1 MKTEIRSNYF
11 VSLIFTLLLVSFISC
26 TKKDETTTK
35 QDTTPGTETTE
46 FTETN
51 EDLLKVDY
59 DYFYKELTP
68 HGEWVEVSAKEL
80 GLDIKPGTTLKE
92 GKTFYDF
99 ALDVFAVKT
108 ANAQTDEQ
116 LFNIFVW
123 RPANELVSTMVNES
137 PEKQYTPYNN
147 GQWVYTDGGWYFKAN
162 TPQEDMTSH
171 YGRWA
176 EDPSLGWVWLPGKVF
191 APAWVDWRESED
203 HIAWAPLPPGSY
215 IENDGVKVQSTI
227 NDNRYTI
234 VEKKHFIDP
243 SVYKYRYQYVENKNK
258 IMIKEMIKKDGVIIK
273 NKTVINKGPDVEG
286 IEKKSNKKIDQV
298 KIKKVGKKDEAVTEV
313 NTIGVYTP
321 ELKEVKEPGK
331 EPVSKPEKRVSYKDA
346 KKITKEEKEEL
357 KDQDKQQK
365 EQEKEMKK
373 EEKKSDKEMKKEDKD
388 KDKNKD
394 SDKDK
399 GKDKEKKN
407 DKDDKD
413 KGKKNDDAMKNKG
426 NDDKVKDKQDK
437 GKK

>member
-11 VSLIFTLLLVSFISC
+11 VSLIFTLLLVSFVSC

-46 FTETN
+46 FSESN
-51 EDLLKVDY
+51 EDLLKVNY
-59 DYFYKELTP
+59 DYFYKELSP
-68 HGEWVEVSAKEL
+68 HGEWVEINAKDL
-80 GLDIKPGTTLKE
+80 GLEIKHGTTQKE
-92 GKTFYDF
+92 GNTFYDF
-99 ALDVFAVKT
+99 ALDVFAVRN
-108 ANAQTDEQ
+108 AYAQTEEQ

-123 RPANELVSTMVNES
+123 RPANEFVSTMVNES

-147 GQWVYTDGGWYFKAN
+147 GQWVNTDQGWYFKAN
-162 TPQEDMTSH
+162 TPQEDLTSH
-171 YGRWA
+171 YGRWN
-176 EDPSLGWVWLPGKVF
+176 EDPNLGWVWLPGKVWS
-191 APAWVDWRESED
+191 PAWVDWRETENE
-203 HIAWAPLPPGSY
+203 IAWAPLPPGSY
-215 IENDGVKVQSTI
+215 IVNDGVKIQSSI

-234 VEKKHFIDP
+234 VEKKHFIEP

-258 IMIKEMIKKDGVIIK
+258 IMIKEMTKKDGIIIK
-273 NKTVINKGPDVEG
+273 NKTIINKGPDVEV
-286 IEKKSNKKIDQV
+286 IEKKTNRKIDQV
-298 KIKKVGKKDEAVTEV
+298 KIKKVGKKDDAVTEG
-313 NTIGVYTP
+313 NTMGVFTP
-321 ELKEVKEPGK
+321 ELKEEKVTKK
-331 EPVSKPEKRVSYKDA
+331 EPVSKPEKLVSYKDA

-365 EQEKEMKK
+365 EKELKK

-388 KDKNKD
+388 KDKKKD
-394 SDKDK
+394 T
-399 GKDKEKKN
+399 
-407 DKDDKD
+407 DKD